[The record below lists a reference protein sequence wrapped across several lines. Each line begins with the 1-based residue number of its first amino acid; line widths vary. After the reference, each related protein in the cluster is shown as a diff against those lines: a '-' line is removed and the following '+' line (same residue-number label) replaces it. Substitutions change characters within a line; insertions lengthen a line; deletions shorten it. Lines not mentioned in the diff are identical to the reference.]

1 MLIKSKMITMLLLSA
16 FLSCPSILADETN
29 LSLISSSN
37 RILLV
42 NPRYHIKAE
51 SPDKKNLKIR
61 TTMPAALV
69 IKPTT
74 STPNEEKPQDELPPL
89 DYINSF
95 FSPTSEEKSDYTTFF
110 NKWKTK
116 EERPSLDYIDSFFS
130 PTPKEKSNYAAGSDK
145 KETKEDFPSLDYI
158 NSFFSPVPEEKSN
171 YTTIFNKGET
181 KEERP
186 SLDYINSFFSPTFK
200 EESSYEAVINRE
212 ESELTEEID
221 DIVLNENQILNL
233 DGYTIGNIQIE
244 GIKTVNPD
252 LVYANIKTERGN
264 LFNQEILQEDLQQIY
279 SLGYFTDNMEIE
291 PELRDDNTVNLKFIL
306 HENINVTDVRVM
318 GNSTISDNEL
328 DVFVQSLKGLPQN
341 VIKINEAIDKINN
354 YYHSKGYLLAAVDSV
369 TDDEDGVL
377 TLGINEGV
385 INRIYYE
392 GNEKTKDFVIER
404 SILTQAGTVYN
415 EEYLK
420 RDIANLYS
428 TNIFEKV
435 DQNIYPSPEVD
446 GAYDVKIT
454 VKEAPQNTLSIGGG
468 IDNALGG
475 FGSLTY
481 KENNF
486 LGRGQTLSL
495 SGVLGSG
502 VLLSDASIKNRMNY
516 QLELNFFEPHFINA
530 DNSLMGKLYFRELGS
545 YQVPLAIERRFGINA
560 GVEHKVRGHDNL
572 STNFSAGIEHIHLK
586 EGDFTKISELYHI
599 RGLDIRERS
608 KELNGG
614 LFFNLAPGVKYSTLD
629 TEINP
634 RDGIIAQAKFI
645 EAVSLDDFSKTNGR
659 LAGSVSKYFAVGK
672 KSSFSLTAK
681 GGIKVHGD
689 DMPEVMAFRLG
700 GPYTIRGF
708 KMNGVGT
715 GESFIMGSAE
725 LATPLPFVDR
735 LKWDF
740 IKTLRLTFFV
750 DAGKVYDG
758 TIASVLY
765 DRPMSAITAG
775 VGLRLYIPNV
785 GPVSV
790 DYGIPL
796 TNCGEYGSR
805 NGYFTFGTGVN
816 GLGW

>member
-1 MLIKSKMITMLLLSA
+1 M
-16 FLSCPSILADETN
+16 FLSCSSAQADNIDFSSLSSSKKIILTNPRQHILAKSLDNKSSKIATVTPSVQTTKSELSNFKEEHDE
-29 LSLISSSN
+29 
-37 RILLV
+37 
-42 NPRYHIKAE
+42 
-51 SPDKKNLKIR
+51 
-61 TTMPAALV
+61 
-69 IKPTT
+69 
-74 STPNEEKPQDELPPL
+74 PL
-89 DYINSF
+89 NYINSF
-95 FSPTSEEKSDYTTFF
+95 FTPDTNKENNYTAIANRKNTKPHNSE
-110 NKWKTK
+110 
-116 EERPSLDYIDSFFS
+116 SL
-130 PTPKEKSNYAAGSDK
+130 
-145 KETKEDFPSLDYI
+145 PSLDYI
-158 NSFFSPVPEEKSN
+158 NSFFAPVFDDGNN
-171 YTTIFNKGET
+171 YNT
-181 KEERP
+181 
-186 SLDYINSFFSPTFK
+186 
-200 EESSYEAVINRE
+200 AVNNDIQPII
-212 ESELTEEID
+212 TAEEIIPQD
-221 DIVLNENQILNL
+221 NFEDVITRDEQELDL
-233 DGYTIGNIQIE
+233 DGYTISSIE
-244 GIKTVNPD
+244 VVGLETVNPD
-252 LVYANIKTERGN
+252 LVCANMKTERGS

-279 SLGYFTDNMEIE
+279 SLGYFTDKMEIE
-291 PELRDDNTVNLKFIL
+291 PRLKDDNTVNLRFVL
-306 HENINVTDVRVM
+306 HENINVSDIRVM

-328 DVFVQSLKGLPQN
+328 DYFIQPLKGLPQN
-341 VIKINEAIDKINN
+341 VMKVNEAIDKINN
-354 YYHSKGYLLAAVDSV
+354 YYHSKGYILASVDSV

-435 DQNIYPSPEVD
+435 DQNIYPSPEVE

-454 VKEAPQNTLSIGGG
+454 VKEASPNSISFGGG

-495 SGVLGSG
+495 SGLLGSG
-502 VLLSDASIKNRMNY
+502 ILLSDASIKNRMNY
-516 QLELNFFEPHFINA
+516 QLELNFFEPYFLNA
-530 DNSLMGKLYFRELGS
+530 DNSLTSKLYFRELGS
-545 YQVPLAIERRFGINA
+545 YQVPLAIERRIGLNA
-560 GVEHKVRGHDNL
+560 GVEHKVRNHNNL
-572 STNFSAGIEHIHLK
+572 TTNFSAGVEHIHLK
-586 EGDFTKISELYHI
+586 EGDFSKISELYHI

-608 KELNGG
+608 KELDGG
-614 LFFNLAPGVKYSTLD
+614 LFFNLAPGIKYSSLD

-634 RDGIIAQAKFI
+634 RNGIVAQAKFI
-645 EAVSLDDFSKTNGR
+645 EAISMEDFARTNGR
-659 LAGSVSKYFAVGK
+659 LAGSVSKYFAVGE

-750 DAGKVYDG
+750 NAGKVYDG

-775 VGLRLYIPNV
+775 VGLRIYIPNV
-785 GPVSV
+785 GPISV

-796 TNCGEYGSR
+796 TNCGEYGSK